1 VANARPFESFN
12 QHGQLSSVA
21 FDPAGGRLALGS
33 WDDVVTI
40 LNVSTDKPVSEL
52 VGHTRGVN
60 GIVYSSRGE
69 YIITTSTDD
78 TMRVWNS
85 TTGQL
90 LEIDHDLSFPSAPS
104 VSPDGAFVA
113 ETNNDNQVRV
123 WAVCP
128 QCQDPGALLKASR
141 SSVVSPLTSLE
152 RAEAASQAG

>member
-1 VANARPFESFN
+1 M
-12 QHGQLSSVA
+12 G
-21 FDPAGGRLALGS
+21 
-33 WDDVVTI
+33 
-40 LNVSTDKPVSEL
+40 TDKPVSEL

-60 GIVYSSRGE
+60 GVVYSSRGG

-85 TTGQL
+85 ATGQL
-90 LEIDHDLSFPSAPS
+90 LQVDHDLSYPGAPS

-113 ETNNDNQVRV
+113 ESNNDNQVRV
-123 WAVCP
+123 WAICP
-128 QCQDPGALLKASR
+128 ECQDPKDLLKASR